1 RTAGQDRQ
9 GNRRHRHGRTRAPL
23 QSEPSVGAQAHQEGR
38 AQDPADGRADLLL
51 PPQEHQRGGQ
61 SAQLDRSFALAS
73 RRPHHR
79 SLPVPGRRDH
89 FRLLRGAGADPPAA
103 RHRHG
108 HGHRGQGA
116 LGRDP
121 HAVAVVQQRRA
132 ARLVLPLHLRQR
144 HLQGVLRRPQRRQG
158 QQDRRLQGRRLHGR
172 DRARGPRV
180 HRRDQGEARAQC
192 LAGAAASLHARA
204 RQARADRRPAAQVAR
219 LTWSVIRS
227 SLPGPRVTD
236 SGGFLRPAAWTCRMG
251 YEESIFSAMTRG
263 RFRYRLPQTN
273 LPRGNL
279 MLRIIG
285 MALAAGTLASSG
297 AWAQDVKVGV
307 VLPLT
312 GGLAPARQQ
321 GQAGIKA
328 YMGKKGASGPS
339 KKNDLIIKDDAR
351 VPDNSKRP
359 APELNGNDKV
369 AVVGSG
375 ITPSAM
381 AIGPLSTQAKTAN
394 VVMVSGTSAAIN
406 PNNPYMVRTSFT
418 LGQQSGIIAEWAAK
432 NGSKK
437 VAIVQSDWAP
447 GAEATAVFT
456 DAFTKAGGQVVETIK
471 VPLANPDFAPFLQ
484 RARDANPDSLFV
496 FVPASQAGTFS
507 KQFAER
513 GLDKAGIKL
522 IGPGDIVDD
531 NDLRGM
537 GDSMV
542 GVVTAGI
549 YS

>member
-1 RTAGQDRQ
+1 
-9 GNRRHRHGRTRAPL
+9 
-23 QSEPSVGAQAHQEGR
+23 
-38 AQDPADGRADLLL
+38 
-51 PPQEHQRGGQ
+51 
-61 SAQLDRSFALAS
+61 
-73 RRPHHR
+73 
-79 SLPVPGRRDH
+79 
-89 FRLLRGAGADPPAA
+89 
-103 RHRHG
+103 
-108 HGHRGQGA
+108 
-116 LGRDP
+116 
-121 HAVAVVQQRRA
+121 
-132 ARLVLPLHLRQR
+132 
-144 HLQGVLRRPQRRQG
+144 
-158 QQDRRLQGRRLHGR
+158 
-172 DRARGPRV
+172 
-180 HRRDQGEARAQC
+180 
-192 LAGAAASLHARA
+192 
-204 RQARADRRPAAQVAR
+204 
-219 LTWSVIRS
+219 
-227 SLPGPRVTD
+227 
-236 SGGFLRPAAWTCRMG
+236 
-251 YEESIFSAMTRG
+251 
-263 RFRYRLPQTN
+263 
-273 LPRGNL
+273 
-279 MLRIIG
+279 MLRIVAI
-285 MALAAGTLASSG
+285 ALAAATLAAS
-297 AWAQDVKVGV
+297 AALAEDVKVGV

-312 GGLAPARQQ
+312 GGLAPVGKQV
-321 GQAGIKA
+321 QAGIKM
-328 YMGKKGASGPS
+328 YMDKNGATVAGKKI
-339 KKNDLIIKDDAR
+339 DVIVKDDAG
-351 VPDNSKRP
+351 VPDNSKRL
-359 APELNGNDKV
+359 AQELIVNDKV

-394 VVMVSGTSAAIN
+394 VVMVSGTSGVIN

-531 NDLRGM
+531 NDLPGM

-549 YS
+549 YSAHHNSPTNKEYVAAFKKANGFRPNFISLGGYDGMHLMYEALKKTQGKTGGDALINAMKGMKWESPRGPISIDPETRDIVQNIYIGKVEKVQGELYNVEFATFNAVKDPLKMKK